1 MASLFCRVLSAVAF
15 LTTLAIAFGPLSAI
29 ADEPQEVP
37 IEPTTAKAEL
47 APKEEAIE
55 QLFER
60 ARPSIAVITTEGR
73 DGRKQGL
80 GSGFVIAADG
90 LIATN
95 MHVIGEGRPI
105 AVQLA
110 DGKRLTV
117 NGVHASDQFLDLAI
131 LRVDAQDLKP
141 LPLGDSAAL
150 REGQSMVALGNPLGL
165 KHSVV
170 AGLVSGRRD
179 IEGRSMI
186 QLAIPLEPGNSG
198 GPLLDRQGRV
208 CGILT
213 MKSAV
218 TANLGFAVG
227 INELK
232 ALLTRP
238 NPLPIANWVKLGSL
252 DPREWQAV
260 LGGNWRKRAGRI
272 TVSGEG
278 EGFGGRA
285 LCLSM
290 ADAPKLPYE
299 MAVDVRLDDEAGAA
313 GLVFGSDGGERHY
326 GFYPTAGSLRLTR
339 FDGPDVLNWKILAQR
354 PATHYL
360 KGEWN
365 QLKVRVEE
373 GRVLCYVNGHLVET
387 QAVDQPP
394 TGRVGLAKFR
404 DTRAEFKHFQVA
416 DKIVAPQLSPAVAG
430 HIEKFLTEVSTPA
443 GPRKELPLELIAQ
456 LAPESPTSAVALVE
470 KAQQLEQQAERLR
483 RLATAVRQTQ
493 VRSELARLFAEPE
506 ERVDL
511 WSAALWLARLD
522 NDEVDVDAYRRQLDR
537 MATEIS
543 ASVEKDAPESARLAG
558 LDKFFF
564 KESGFHGSRRDYG
577 NRSNSYVNEVLDDR
591 EGLPITLSL
600 IYMELGKRLGLQ
612 IEGVGLP
619 GHFVVRFRPADGEAR
634 LIDVFEG
641 GHAITPDEAEKRV
654 RETTGAPPT
663 EAQLQ
668 PMTKR
673 AILVRMLHNL
683 LSAARSGSD
692 EGAMLRYLD
701 ALLTISPDA
710 HQERWLRG
718 IARWRSGDRRGAKDD
733 ADWLLKAETD
743 LIDREQLQDFR
754 AMLERT
760 EE

>member
-1 MASLFCRVLSAVAF
+1 MIRFCNRHFFTVCVLAALCVSCGRISAF
-15 LTTLAIAFGPLSAI
+15 
-29 ADEPQEVP
+29 ADEPKDAPAEV
-37 IEPTTAKAEL
+37 AA
-47 APKEEAIE
+47 AKEESIE

-60 ARPSIAVITTEGR
+60 ARPSLAVITSEGR
-73 DGRKQGL
+73 DGRRQGL

-95 MHVIGEGRPI
+95 MHVIGEGRAI
-105 AVQLA
+105 TVQLA
-110 DGKRLTV
+110 DGKPLKVTS
-117 NGVHASDQFLDLAI
+117 VHASDQFLDLAI
-131 LRVDAQDLKP
+131 LRVDAQNLTP

-150 REGQSMVALGNPLGL
+150 REGQSMVALGNPQGL
-165 KHSVV
+165 KNSVV
-170 AGLVSGRRD
+170 AGLVSGRRE

-232 ALLTRP
+232 ALLAKP

-252 DPREWQAV
+252 DQHEWQTV
-260 LGGNWRKRAGRI
+260 FGGNWRKRAGRI

-290 ADAPKLPYE
+290 AEAPKLPFE
-299 MAVDVRLDDEAGAA
+299 IAVSVRLDNEAGAA

-326 GFYPTAGSLRLTR
+326 GFYPSAGSLRLTR
-339 FDGPDVLNWKILAQR
+339 FDGPDVTSWKILAQR
-354 PATHYL
+354 SSSHYV

-373 GRVLCYVNGHLVET
+373 ARLLCYVNGHLVET
-387 QAVDQPP
+387 QSLDQAP

-404 DTRAEFKHFQVA
+404 DTRAEFKNFQVA
-416 DKIVAPQLSPAVAG
+416 DKIIEPQLSTAATG
-430 HIEKFLTEVSTPA
+430 HIEKLLSN
-443 GPRKELPLELIAQ
+443 GPGRAAFPRELIEQ
-456 LAPESPTSAVALVE
+456 LTPESPTAADALLQ

-483 RLATAVRQTQ
+483 RLAGAVRQSQ
-493 VRSELARLFAEPE
+493 VQTELTRLFAEPD

-543 ASVEKDAPESARLAG
+543 ADLEKDAPERARLAG

-600 IYMELGKRLGLQ
+600 IYMELGKRLGLR
-612 IEGVGLP
+612 IEGIGLP
-619 GHFVVRFRPADGEAR
+619 GHFVVRYRPAEGDGH

-641 GHAITPDEAEKRV
+641 GQAITPDEAAKRV
-654 RETTGAPPT
+654 REATGAAPT
-663 EAQLQ
+663 DAQMQ

-683 LSAARSGSD
+683 LGAARNASD

-701 ALLTISPDA
+701 ALLTIAPDA

-718 IARWRSGDRRGAKDD
+718 IARWRSGDRQGAKDD
-733 ADWLLKAETD
+733 ADWLLKAEPES
-743 LIDREQLQDFR
+743 IDREQLQDFR
-754 AMLERT
+754 AMLERP